1 MDNWRNHIMSKET
14 RARTDLY
21 GMAGYASADQ
31 SVSAPLARAGASNE
45 AVLRMRQ
52 GHRLVISGFV
62 VAVAGVVAY
71 CIVCLGAA
79 LNQNLGAALLE
90 SPGWL
95 AGSMLGIIG
104 LGTLLWLVGSFMY
117 LSGGMDSDPDDA
129 DLYS

>member
-1 MDNWRNHIMSKET
+1 MSRET
-14 RARTDLY
+14 RARADLY
-21 GMAGYASADQ
+21 GMAGYAASDQ
-31 SVSAPLARAGASNE
+31 STCAPTRVGTGVHNE
-45 AVLRMRQ
+45 AVQRMRQ

-71 CIVCLGAA
+71 CVVCLGAA
-79 LNQNLGAALLE
+79 LNQNLGVELVEEPLRV
-90 SPGWL
+90 GL
-95 AGSMLGIIG
+95 FLRRIIG

>member
-1 MDNWRNHIMSKET
+1 MSRET
-14 RARTDLY
+14 RARADLY
-21 GMAGYASADQ
+21 GMAGYAASDQ
-31 SVSAPLARAGASNE
+31 STCAPTRVGTGVHNE
-45 AVLRMRQ
+45 AVQRMRQ

-71 CIVCLGAA
+71 CVVCLGAA